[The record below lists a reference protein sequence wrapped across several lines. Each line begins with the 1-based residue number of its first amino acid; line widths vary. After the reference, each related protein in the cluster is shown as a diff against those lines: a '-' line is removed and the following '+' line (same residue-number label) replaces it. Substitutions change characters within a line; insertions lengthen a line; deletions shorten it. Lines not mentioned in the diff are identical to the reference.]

1 MRMMRRSDFDALD
14 TVLCGECD
22 RRVTLKFVLALHGSP
37 RFVSVGKCKTCCENG
52 DERSILAFAKV
63 SQKTWYEGV
72 MRGMTVIE
80 LSQG

>member
-14 TVLCGECD
+14 TVLCMDCNH
-22 RRVTLKFVLALHGSP
+22 RVTLVFVLAVEGSP